1 MAARALSSLPTL
13 GRLTISRVETRKQE
27 IQGPRAINF
36 PDFNFLPN
44 GKLRKCIG
52 GMAKRCGG
60 DECFEMTLTWKLNKM
75 RAIAQRSLP
84 SKLCGNFPFGGSCY
98 APLHVLSIF
107 RFNNLGKGFEIDCFV
122 YVSHH
127 GNSVYAYLQSMEGF
141 SRFFLS
147 LTTLAVNCCCV
158 KLFPLSLLIGHAR
171 RNFHPYL
178 MIYFEQKSLFS
189 SRHPREATACY
200 PPMDPDGCN
209 RKCNNGRQLKLDLD
223 ETHSVR

>member
-147 LTTLAVNCCCV
+147 LTTLAVNCCCASNFFH
-158 KLFPLSLLIGHAR
+158 LARSLGMQGETSIHTWWFTLSRKVYFRLATHAKRLLAILR
-171 RNFHPYL
+171 W
-178 MIYFEQKSLFS
+178 
-189 SRHPREATACY
+189 T
-200 PPMDPDGCN
+200 PMDVTENVTTGVN
-209 RKCNNGRQLKLDLD
+209 
-223 ETHSVR
+223 